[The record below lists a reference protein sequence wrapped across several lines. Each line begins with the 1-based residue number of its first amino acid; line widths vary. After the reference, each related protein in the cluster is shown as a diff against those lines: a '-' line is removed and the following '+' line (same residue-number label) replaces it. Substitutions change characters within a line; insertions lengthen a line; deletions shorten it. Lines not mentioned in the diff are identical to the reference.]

1 MDRFEEM
8 RVFAA
13 VVEAGSFVGAAE
25 GLGMSKAAVS
35 RHVGH
40 LETRL
45 GVRLLHRTTR
55 KLSLTAEG
63 GIFHARCRELLT
75 ELEASE
81 AEITSRSGHAAGLV
95 RVNAPVTFGIR
106 HLAHLWGRFQAA
118 HPQVTLDVT
127 LSDRVVDVVDEGY
140 DLAIRIARLSS
151 SALVSRTLSST
162 RLVLCAAPDYVAR
175 NGAPAHPAEL
185 AGHAVWAYSYFAPGD
200 EWPFEGPDGLV
211 TARIRPVV
219 RTNSGDTC
227 RTGAL
232 QGRCIVLQPSF
243 LVGPDLQSGD
253 LVELMPEYRS
263 LELGIHALYPSRKHL
278 PPKVRLLIDFLVE
291 SFAQRPWPE

>member
-8 RVFAA
+8 RVFVA
-13 VVEAGSFVGAAE
+13 VVDAGSFVGAAE
-25 GLGMSKAAVS
+25 RLGVSKAAVS

-45 GVRLLHRTTR
+45 GVRLLQRTTR

-63 GIFHARCRELLT
+63 GIFHARCTELLND
-75 ELEASE
+75 LEASE
-81 AEITSRSGHAAGLV
+81 AEITSRTGHAAGLV
-95 RVNAPVTFGIR
+95 RINAPVTFGIR
-106 HLAHLWGRFQAA
+106 HLAHLWGRFQAE

-127 LSDRVVDVVDEGY
+127 LADRVVDVVDEGY
-140 DLAIRIARLSS
+140 DLVIRIAQLPS
-151 SALVSRTLSST
+151 SALISRTLTST
-162 RLVLCAAPDYVAR
+162 RLVLCAAPDYISR
-175 NGAPAHPAEL
+175 NGTPGHPAEL
-185 AGHAVWAYSYFAPGD
+185 ADHAVWAYSHFAPGD
-200 EWPFEGPDGLV
+200 EWPFEGPDGPV
-211 TARIRPVV
+211 TARIRPIV

-227 RTGAL
+227 RAAAL

-243 LVGPDLQSGD
+243 LVGPDLQSGA
-253 LVELMPEYRS
+253 LVELLPAYRS

-278 PPKVRLLIDFLVE
+278 PPKVRLLIDFLAE

>member
-13 VVEAGSFVGAAE
+13 VVEADSFVGAAE
-25 GLGMSKAAVS
+25 ALGMSKAAVS
-35 RHVGH
+35 RHVGQ
-40 LETRL
+40 LEARL

-63 GIFHARCRELLT
+63 GVFHARCTELLA

-81 AEITSRSGHAAGLV
+81 AEITARSGEAAGLV

-106 HLAHLWGRFQAA
+106 HLAPLWGRFQAA
-118 HPQVTLDVT
+118 HPRVTLDLT
-127 LSDRVVDVVDEGY
+127 LSDRLVDVVDEGY
-140 DLAIRIARLSS
+140 DLAIRIGRLQS
-151 SALVSRTLSST
+151 SALVSRRLSST

-175 NGAPAHPAEL
+175 HGAPTHPAEL
-185 AGHAVWAYSYFAPGD
+185 ADHAVWAYSHFAPGD
-200 EWPFEGPDGLV
+200 AWPFEGPDGPA
-211 TARIRPVV
+211 TARIRPLV

-227 RTGAL
+227 RVAAL
-232 QGRCIVLQPSF
+232 QGRCIVLQPTF

-263 LELGIHALYPSRKHL
+263 LELGVHALYPSRRHL
-278 PPKVRLLIDFLVE
+278 PPKVRLLIDLLVE
-291 SFAQRPWPE
+291 AFAQRPWPE